1 MLYYNI
7 VFKGDGEMQ
16 DSSCHL
22 YLLSKKKPTKENPKK
37 GDGREG
43 RCHCYKLLL
52 LLLGAAAAIVAAAPA
67 GVAHMPTLCICAHPP
82 FPPFV
87 CPCTRLRSSAP
98 ALAFGCMCG
107 CVLVYAGPRYLVV
120 LVWPL
125 FMLVHAHLGSFGLCL
140 CSFTR
145 SCPLGCTCLS

>member
-43 RCHCYKLLL
+43 RCCCYKLLL
-52 LLLGAAAAIVAAAPA
+52 PLLLGAATAIVAAAPA

-82 FPPFV
+82 FPPLALVFAHPHLLLPLVARAVV
-87 CPCTRLRSSAP
+87 C
-98 ALAFGCMCG
+98 
-107 CVLVYAGPRYLVV
+107 
-120 LVWPL
+120 L
-125 FMLVHAHLGSFGLCL
+125 FMLVPATWLCLFGLCSCLSMLIWAHLGFVCAHSLVRAH
-140 CSFTR
+140 SVVHV
-145 SCPLGCTCLS
+145 